1 MAFIFSHT
9 LSDLGRENTG
19 SVNRLA
25 LYLSSQASSRGKG
38 FPHQQSKP
46 KAAEM
51 GLDEGYI
58 VILFPFP
65 TLIMWFTLLAAH
77 LREP

>member
-1 MAFIFSHT
+1 MISEEKYRDCEEAST
-9 LSDLGRENTG
+9 
-19 SVNRLA
+19 
-25 LYLSSQASSRGKG
+25 LSSQASSRGNG

-51 GLDEGYI
+51 GLDKDYV

-65 TLIMWFTLLAAH
+65 TLIMWLTLLAVH